1 MTRLIRRK
9 SITLA
14 AVVVAGLMV
23 MVTGC
28 PVWANDQD
36 QSIGV
41 MVVGGTETYKFI
53 DNPTRDA
60 AIIYWNSNQA
70 MYQMFPGGLAWTCHY
85 EAMGGANYI
94 SGECSLSGFRF
105 SVTLKSSRI
114 DREDNGML
122 RVGGYQGWAQ
132 AGNETLGIRLISGN
146 LFDEKI
152 DDLITIAYSN
162 GDIPDQIK
170 TDLSQM
176 GSQYGYSISNNYG
189 PAFLRWYV
197 IDVIHPI
204 MVQFAQHRNE
214 SGQNIEALKRKSG
227 SVAQLAIMS
236 LMYFQQSGDMETL
249 NKLYTLF
256 FEHLKAQG
264 K

>member
-1 MTRLIRRK
+1 MKK
-9 SITLA
+9 SMAI
-14 AVVVAGLMV
+14 VAIVGLGMLV
-23 MVTGC
+23 IGC
-28 PVWANDQD
+28 PVFANDQD

-41 MVVGGTETYKFI
+41 MVVGGAETYSFI

-70 MYQMFPGGLAWTCHY
+70 VSKMFPDELAWTCHY
-85 EAMGGANYI
+85 EAMSNYV

-105 SVTLKSSRI
+105 SVTLKSSRN

-122 RVGGYQGWAQ
+122 RVGGYQGMAQ
-132 AGNETLGIRLISGN
+132 AGNETLGIRLISNN

-170 TDLSQM
+170 TDLSQV
-176 GSQYGYSISNNYG
+176 GLKYGYSISNNYG

-197 IDVIHPI
+197 LDVVYPI
-204 MVQFAQHRNE
+204 MVQLVQHRNE
-214 SGQNIEALKRKSG
+214 SGQNIEAIKRKSG
-227 SVAQLAIMS
+227 SCAILAITS
-236 LMYFQQSGDMETL
+236 LMYFQQSGDFGTL
-249 NKLYTLF
+249 NRLYSLF
-256 FEHLKAQG
+256 FDHLKAQQR
-264 K
+264 